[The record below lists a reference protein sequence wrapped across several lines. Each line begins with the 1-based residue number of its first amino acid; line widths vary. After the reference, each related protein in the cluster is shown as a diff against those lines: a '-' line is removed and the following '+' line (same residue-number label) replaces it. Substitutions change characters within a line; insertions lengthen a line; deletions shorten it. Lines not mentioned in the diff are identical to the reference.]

1 MFIIMAFG
9 VLIYYMP
16 FYFQAARGFS
26 PRQSGIYILALSIPD
41 TVVAL
46 AVGAVAACSGHYVPF
61 MVASAV
67 LMAIGSGLFSQI
79 QVSTDMAYITG
90 LQLIV
95 SLGLGIGVQLPLSA
109 VRNVLDE
116 PDVPAGEA
124 LVLFCLSLGFA
135 LAFPIAQTIFMNTL
149 SSQLATRLNPSR
161 VAEIIEMGPSKVN
174 ADHMKNDILSF
185 VAQSYG
191 KAISTAFYVSIA
203 ASALALIAASA
214 MEWRKLER
222 EEDIGITGGV
232 LTDRPPSHLEGD
244 NDASQ
249 QEKRIP
255 LTPAKTVSSCGPSV
269 DLSQRSSR

>member
-26 PRQSGIYILALSIPD
+26 PRQSGVYILALSIPD

-46 AVGAVAACSGHYVPF
+46 AVGAVVSCYGHYVPF

-67 LMAIGSGLFSQI
+67 LMAIGSGLFSQV

-95 SLGLGIGVQLPLSA
+95 SLGLGTGVQLPLSA

-116 PDVPAGEA
+116 PDVPAGQA
-124 LVLFCLSLGFA
+124 LVLFCLCLGFT

-149 SSQLATRLNPSR
+149 SSQLAARLSPSS
-161 VAEIIEMGPSKVN
+161 VAEIIEMGPSN
-174 ADHMKNDILSF
+174 ADHMKDDIVSF
-185 VAQSYG
+185 VAESYG
-191 KAISTAFYVSIA
+191 KAITTAFYVSIS
-203 ASALALIAASA
+203 ASVLALIAASA
-214 MEWRKLER
+214 MEWRKLEK
-222 EEDIGITGGV
+222 EEDTGITGGV

-249 QEKRIP
+249 QEKHIP

-269 DLSQRSSR
+269 ELSQRSSR